1 MASDYD
7 LAASGGHAEAYEQG
21 RQGRWRARVAARSA
35 DVALAAVPVPLR
47 VLDVGCGTGML
58 LRELAERLPN
68 VLEMTGVDP
77 SDDMLRVARYESPD
91 RIRFVRSPAER
102 LPFADGH
109 FDLVV
114 STLSFHH
121 WGAQPA
127 GLYEVA
133 RVLAP
138 EGSFV
143 LVDMSARWIRRTGPR
158 AEVRNPAEIVSALRS
173 AGLRLDH
180 RETVKRRLGLPFV
193 RAFVAIH
200 AN

>member
-7 LAASGGHAEAYEQG
+7 LAAFADRAESYGEG
-21 RQGRWRARVAARSA
+21 RQGRWRARVAARTA

-58 LRELAERLPN
+58 LRELTERLPN

-91 RIRFVRSPAER
+91 RIRFLRSGAEQ
-102 LPFADGH
+102 LPFANGH

-121 WGAQPA
+121 WHAQPA
-127 GLYEVA
+127 GLFEVA

-143 LVDMSARWIRRTGPR
+143 LVDMSARWIRRRGPL
-158 AEVRNPAEIVSALRS
+158 AEVRNPGEIVGSLRH
-173 AGLRLDH
+173 AGLQVERT
-180 RETVKRRLGLPFV
+180 ETVKRRVGLPFV
-193 RAFVAIH
+193 RAFIA
-200 AN
+200 AK